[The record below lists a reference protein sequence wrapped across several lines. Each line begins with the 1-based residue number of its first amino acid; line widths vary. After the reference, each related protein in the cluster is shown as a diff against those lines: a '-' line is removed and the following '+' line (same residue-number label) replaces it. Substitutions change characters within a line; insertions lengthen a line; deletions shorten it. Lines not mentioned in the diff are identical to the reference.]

1 MKLPKLPP
9 KASTQLAKIGFA
21 LKKNKPEI
29 LLGLGVTGF
38 VGAIITGCKA
48 STKLEKVNAEN
59 KARIEA
65 IHEKARKENREA
77 TGKELAGTYLVCVA
91 QYIKLYGL
99 SFALAVSATASLI
112 AGNKEHR
119 EREVAAAVAYAAL
132 DKSYKKVMAGIEDR
146 FGKDVADEIRYG
158 VKKEVVEVPAKDADG
173 NDILEKRE
181 VNTVSMTEI
190 GSDHRL
196 FVWNK
201 ETAPKYWTNDM
212 EYNLSFLKERM
223 RVADQIMYQKQGFLF
238 ENDTLDAIGLKKI
251 HEGQFLGWK
260 IDKNDPSTYQLS
272 YNIFGA
278 WTRDLP
284 NSLSLDPRSIIIE
297 LNHHGNI
304 LNKMTDKDWEYLHE
318 ERMK

>member
-29 LLGLGVTGF
+29 LLGLGITGF
-38 VGAIITGCKA
+38 IGAIVTGCKA
-48 STKLEKVNAEN
+48 STKLETVNAEN

-65 IHEKARKENREA
+65 IHERARKENREA

-201 ETAPKYWTNDM
+201 ETSPGRWQPQAEYQENHLLAAYSVANDII
-212 EYNLSFLKERM
+212 YH
-223 RVADQIMYQKQGFLF
+223 KQGFIFL
-238 ENDTLDAIGLKKI
+238 NDVLDTFGLKKI
-251 HEGQFLGWK
+251 HEGQYLGWR
-260 IDKNDPSTYQLS
+260 IDKNDPSTYNLD
-272 YNIFGA
+272 IRWFGA
-278 WTRDLP
+278 YTKDLP
-284 NSLSLDPRSIIIE
+284 ISTSLDPRSTIIE
-297 LNHHGNI
+297 FNHHGNI
-304 LNKMTDKDWEYLHE
+304 LNKMTDDDWEYLHA